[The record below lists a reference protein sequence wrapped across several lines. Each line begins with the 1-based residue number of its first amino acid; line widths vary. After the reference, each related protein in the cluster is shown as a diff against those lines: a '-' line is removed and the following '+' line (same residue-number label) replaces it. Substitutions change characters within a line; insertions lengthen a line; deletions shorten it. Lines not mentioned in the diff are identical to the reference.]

1 MSNTLLA
8 IARADI
14 KTAKSLVN
22 STDKYQKHQ
31 AAYMTQQAI
40 EKTLKYVISQ
50 KTGGQPWGHDVA
62 KLVIIALDN
71 GIAVPDFIRKKA
83 NMITSWEVVSR
94 YYPAS
99 VIRRDTISHAIRVID
114 DWQKK
119 LK

>member
-31 AAYMTQQAI
+31 AAYMTQQGI

-62 KLVIIALDN
+62 KLVIIAQNN
-71 GIAVPDFIRKKA
+71 GIVVPDFISKKA
-83 NMITSWEVVSR
+83 DMISSWEVVSR
-94 YYPAS
+94 YYPTS
-99 VIRRDTISHAIRVID
+99 VIRRDTISHAIRVIA
-114 DWQKK
+114 DWQKE